1 MNDDTMEIVV
11 TGIGYASS
19 FDNRLIEETLN
30 SIRQR
35 TGKTRFIHDI
45 EKSAVTAV
53 SFALDDAGVAF
64 PLLES
69 GRDDTGLYMGIDDA
83 VEDVKDDFF
92 RGVLGDGILG
102 ASPLMFPFTSPNAFS
117 AQLTIVFDMRGE
129 CILMPVNNSCEDVI
143 EYAAMCIRNGYAKTA
158 VSGGVLSKGNNI
170 YEAEFYV
177 LEEANAAKDRGAK
190 AYCRRVYKH
199 Y

>member
-1 MNDDTMEIVV
+1 MPSETMEIVV
-11 TGIGYASS
+11 TGIGYSSS
-19 FDNRLIEETLN
+19 FDHKMVEETLN

-53 SFALDDAGVAF
+53 SLALNDAGITF

-83 VEDVKDDFF
+83 VEDIKDDFF

-117 AQLTIVFDMRGE
+117 AQITIVFDMRGE
-129 CILMPVNNSCEDVI
+129 CILMPVNNSFEDVI
-143 EYAAMCIRNGYAKTA
+143 EYAVACIRNGYTKTA
-158 VSGGVLSKGNNI
+158 VSGGVRCKGNNI
-170 YEAEFYV
+170 YEAEFFV
-177 LEEANAAKDRGAK
+177 LENAHAAKDRGAK
-190 AYCRRVYKH
+190 AYCRRVY
-199 Y
+199 